1 MDYKDYYK
9 ILGVNRDA
17 SADEIKKA
25 YRKLA
30 MKLHPDRNPGNKSAE
45 DKFKDINEANEVLSD
60 PQKRVRYDQLGESY
74 AQWQQAGGAGN
85 FNWDQWVNR
94 QQGGSRVNVTNLDDL
109 NSLFGEGGFSDFFT
123 QIFGG
128 IGGMGGS
135 RSAAATSTRR
145 RTATRP
151 RPETYEQPA
160 TITFM
165 EAFHGAERVVQ
176 IGERRLTV
184 RIPPGASTGTK
195 VRITGVGPGG
205 SDIYL
210 VIEVTP
216 DVQFER
222 KGDDLHTEVSV
233 DLYTAVLG
241 GQVRVPT
248 PNGDVMLTIPA
259 GTQPGQSFRL
269 AGRGMPHLRDAQ
281 SSADLYAK
289 VKVTLPRQLSPEQ
302 KSLFEQLR
310 KLS

>member
-9 ILGVNRDA
+9 ILGVNRNA
-17 SADEIKKA
+17 NADEIKKA

-30 MKLHPDRNPGNKSAE
+30 MKHHPDRNPGNKASE

-60 PQKRVRYDQLGESY
+60 PQKRARFDQLGESY

-85 FNWDQWVNR
+85 FNWDQWMNR
-94 QQGGSRVNVTNLDDL
+94 QQGGSRVNVGNLDDL
-109 NSLFGEGGFSDFFT
+109 ESMFGQGGFSDFFT

-128 IGGMGGS
+128 SGGVGG
-135 RSAAATSTRR
+135 RTATSTRR
-145 RTATRP
+145 RTAARP

-165 EAFHGAERVVQ
+165 EAFRGAERVVQ

-184 RIPPGASTGTK
+184 RIPPGAATGTK
-195 VRITGVGPGG
+195 VRMTGVGPDG

-210 VIEVTP
+210 VIEVAP
-216 DVQFER
+216 DGQFER
-222 KGDDLHTEVSV
+222 KGDDLHTEISV
-233 DLYTAVLG
+233 ELYTALLG

-248 PNGDVMLTIPA
+248 PNGDVVLTIPA

-269 AGRGMPHLRDAQ
+269 VGRGMPHLRNAQ
-281 SSADLYAK
+281 TSGDLYAK

-302 KSLFEQLR
+302 KALFEQLR